1 MNDTIN
7 NGINERNDMDTV
19 SIKQAM
25 DTIFN
30 VVTHEG
36 DRENIKRYIKTG
48 MKERRQMQCDASID
62 ADIEF
67 LKLENVVEYVA
78 DEAYGDAPF

>member
-1 MNDTIN
+1 
-7 NGINERNDMDTV
+7 MDTV

-48 MKERRQMQCDASID
+48 MKERRQMQCDASI
-62 ADIEF
+62 EF

>member
-30 VVTHEG
+30 VVTHEW
-36 DRENIKRYIKTG
+36 DWENIKRYIKNG

>member
-1 MNDTIN
+1 
-7 NGINERNDMDTV
+7 MDTV

-67 LKLENVVEYVA
+67 LKLEM
-78 DEAYGDAPF
+78 